1 MIEHTMEQCPRRL
14 SSFAPATLR
23 MLLAAVREEPAG
35 RGLWPADE
43 AIDGLLGHVLRDRG
57 VAALVEAA
65 VAATIGVEAE
75 RLAEARPYDLAIAW
89 PGRLAAGD
97 GRGSAVLLLAAA
109 RRPESVFRKLEA
121 RFVED
126 LEQAAAAAWMR
137 ARVYES
143 PCLAA
148 MRPRNPAGTDSW
160 RRGSSIGRTRSSA
173 AISHGGSGTSSSS

>member
-1 MIEHTMEQCPRRL
+1 MIERRTECARGL
-14 SSFAPATLR
+14 QDFAPATLR
-23 MLLAAVREEPAG
+23 LLLAAVRDEPAG

-57 VAALVEAA
+57 VAALVEGVLRAA
-65 VAATIGVEAE
+65 LGSEADGF
-75 RLAEARPYDLAIAW
+75 AGARPYDLAIAW
-89 PGRLAAGD
+89 SGPLAAGD
-97 GRGSAVLLLAAA
+97 GRASAALLFAAA
-109 RRPESVFRKLEA
+109 RRPESVFRKLEG

-126 LEQAAAAAWMR
+126 LERVAAAAWMS
-137 ARVYES
+137 ARVYGS

>member
-1 MIEHTMEQCPRRL
+1 MIEQTMEQCPRRL
-14 SSFAPATLR
+14 GEFAPGTLR
-23 MLLAAVREEPAG
+23 MLLAAVRDEPAG

-43 AIDGLLGHVLRDRG
+43 AIDGLLAHVLRDRG

-65 VAATIGVEAE
+65 VATTLGVEAE
-75 RLAEARPYDLAIAW
+75 RLAHARPYDLAIAW
-89 PGRLAAGD
+89 PERLAAGD

-137 ARVYES
+137 SRVYES

-148 MRPRNPAGTDSW
+148 MRPRKPAGTDSW
-160 RRGSSIGRTRSSA
+160 RRGSSRGRARSSA